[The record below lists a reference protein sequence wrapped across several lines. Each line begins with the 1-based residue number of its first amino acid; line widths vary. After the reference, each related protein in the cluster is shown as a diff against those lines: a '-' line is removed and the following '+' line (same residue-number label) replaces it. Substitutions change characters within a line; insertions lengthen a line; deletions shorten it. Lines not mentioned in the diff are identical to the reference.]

1 MDGSNYKTSE
11 WESKHQIVAPGF
23 YPTQQIT
30 QAIWFPGISY
40 FLCVQQSW
48 LVERGRLQMWN
59 PDSNTGPSSGLVGNS
74 AWVTFISHAVLSCKM
89 RETFFFSLNQFVLK
103 TTNDNIEKYL
113 TNSESYTRWVI
124 TSLPK
129 NFIICLLLTFFFFQ
143 IRGRYWQVYVSTR
156 LACQIPLEGQNLL

>member
-1 MDGSNYKTSE
+1 MGVKASDSCSWILSNPADHPGHLISRYKLFLVCSTVLVSGKGKASDVKPWFE
-11 WESKHQIVAPGF
+11 HWPLLRLGRQLCLSHF
-23 YPTQQIT
+23 YKPRCSQLQD
-30 QAIWFPGISY
+30 
-40 FLCVQQSW
+40 
-48 LVERGRLQMWN
+48 ERN
-59 PDSNTGPSSGLVGNS
+59 
-74 AWVTFISHAVLSCKM
+74 I
-89 RETFFFSLNQFVLK
+89 FFSLNQFVLK

-129 NFIICLLLTFFFFQ
+129 NFIICLLLTFFFQ